1 MVSFEASSLVTS
13 RECLIEDGVELAA
26 AAAAVA
32 AVAVEAP
39 DDRD

>member
-26 AAAAVA
+26 AAAVA
-32 AVAVEAP
+32 AVAVEAL